1 MNPCQYIRE
10 RYYQSEYQLVMTW
23 SLLYKQL
30 VTTIQ
35 KGTVILMNTSFLRHT
50 APKMQTSSCQSK
62 NSRTFMWVQ
71 IGQFNNLQNRLFY
84 REKIRSL
91 LVQKNCMHRKMIKS
105 ALKLNSYYLIEKYS
119 NDFWLSIKPFNLVIS
134 VMVTLW
140 FFNMS

>member
-1 MNPCQYIRE
+1 MVTSVQATCHYYTE
-10 RYYQSEYQLVMTW
+10 RYGHIDEYQLLKTHSTKNASIFM
-23 SLLYKQL
+23 S
-30 VTTIQ
+30 
-35 KGTVILMNTSFLRHT
+35 
-50 APKMQTSSCQSK
+50 SK

-84 REKIRSL
+84 LEKIRSL